1 MTERKEAEPRT
12 LGKDCKTKG
21 KDDVCSYCGSVL
33 PDYCNKADADKRE
46 AAKKAAEANTKKDAK

>member
-1 MTERKEAEPRT
+1 MTERT

-46 AAKKAAEANTKKDAK
+46 AAKKAAETPTKKDAK